1 MDIHEILHVVQQHF
15 LQKGTYLPTI
25 FAELD
30 GADIQVLVLPQLHEK
45 KYRFAKLARILCD
58 AGRTFGQKT
67 ETTQPDVTGLC
78 MAYLTMAQS
87 ILKEGMLAVKEGML
101 VVKMGEDNRLNCA
114 ARFYEVLKDRSKR
127 GVHLLENPFLSGEG
141 MVSPLLP
148 AFLLG
153 IGTVRGQ
160 RSTDE
165 ARRWLSALLREY
177 EQMIRARGYY
187 ERFPG
192 ISVPS

>member
-1 MDIHEILHVVQQHF
+1 MDINEISLIVRQHF

-25 FAELD
+25 FVELD
-30 GADIQVLVLPQLHEK
+30 GADIEVLVLPQLHEK
-45 KYRFAKLARILCD
+45 RYRFAKLARIFYD

-67 ETTQPDVTGLC
+67 ETTQSDVTGLC
-78 MAYLTMAQS
+78 MAYLTMAQV

-101 VVKMGEDNRLNCA
+101 IVKMGEDNRSNCA
-114 ARFYEVLKDRSKR
+114 ARFYEVQKDSSER
-127 GVHLLENPFLSGEG
+127 GVRLLENPFLSGEG

-153 IGTVRGQ
+153 INTVHGQ
-160 RSTDE
+160 QNTDE
-165 ARRWLSALLREY
+165 PRSRLSALLREY
-177 EQMIRARGYY
+177 EQMIRERGYY

-192 ISVPS
+192 FSVPY